1 MRRTLTPELI
11 LRLYTRVPVAG
22 RPLGAMVRD
31 ILETSPR
38 SQDACEHLLHLFAN
52 GAAAK
57 VTLWDV
63 YLAHYRYAGRQRWQE
78 IQAGEDSI
86 LPSSLAALRGA
97 AQPLRWGLV
106 EGICDTSRRL
116 AAGEPASAQSLAQ
129 TARNLAQQAPTDIA
143 GARAREELI
152 ALAWATEANTCRVQD
167 DVESARTAMGKAM
180 EHLERARPA
189 LLGLTP
195 AILSLRVSL
204 EYWGRDFQQA
214 LETVAEALTLKPGNS
229 LRGRLLVKRSHIL
242 VTLRRANEALESLQQ
257 AIPAIDQKEDS
268 RLWCCAVENQLLI
281 LTELERLD
289 EAEALLPEVRRL
301 VAKDATDVDTHQVR
315 WVEARIAAG
324 RGALSQA
331 ESLYQ
336 ETRSGFLNH
345 SRPYRAAVVTLE
357 LCRLLL
363 EQGRLEEVKT
373 EAASTLQEFHRQ
385 KVAPEFISA
394 LVLVEQAV
402 LGQRLTLRVLQQARN
417 LLERRAGR

>member
-22 RPLGAMVRD
+22 EPLGAMVRD
-31 ILETSPR
+31 ILETSPK
-38 SQDACEHLLHLFAN
+38 SQDACGHLLHLFREDCAE
-52 GAAAK
+52 K
-57 VTLWDV
+57 TTLWDV
-63 YLAHYRYAGRQRWQE
+63 YLAHFRWVGLHRWQE
-78 IQAGEDSI
+78 IQAETSSAAEALVAALVRA
-86 LPSSLAALRGA
+86 LPS
-97 AQPLRWGLV
+97 LRWGLV
-106 EGICDTSRRL
+106 EGICETSRL
-116 AAGEPASAQSLAQ
+116 LTAGDPASARTLAQ
-129 TARNLAQQAPTDIA
+129 VARDLARKAPVNIA
-143 GARAREELI
+143 GERAREELI
-152 ALAWATEANTCRVQD
+152 AFAWATEANACRAQD
-167 DVESARTAMGKAM
+167 DVDSARAAMDQALD
-180 EHLERARPA
+180 HLERARPS
-189 LLGLTP
+189 LLNLVP

-204 EYWGRDFQQA
+204 EFWERDFQQA
-214 LETVAEALTLKPGNS
+214 LETVAEALAFAPSSS
-229 LRGRLLVKRSHIL
+229 LRARLLVNRAHIL
-242 VTLRRANEALESLQQ
+242 VTLRRPDEALESLQE
-257 AIPAIDQKEDS
+257 ALPAIDQKEDS

-289 EAEALLPEVRRL
+289 EAETLLPEVQRL
-301 VAKDATDVDTHQVR
+301 VAEDATDVDAHQVQ

-373 EAASTLQEFHRQ
+373 EAASTLQELHRQ

-417 LLERRAGR
+417 LLDRRAGR